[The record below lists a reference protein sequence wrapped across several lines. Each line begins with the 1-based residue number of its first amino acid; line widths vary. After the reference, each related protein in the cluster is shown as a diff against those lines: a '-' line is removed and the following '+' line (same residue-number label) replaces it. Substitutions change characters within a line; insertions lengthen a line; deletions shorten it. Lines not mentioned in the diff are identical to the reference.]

1 VTNDQII
8 KVIVSL
14 GLKVE
19 VPNLIGF
26 TYQEASNI
34 LQDIGLLPSA
44 SGDTGGRVSEQYP
57 QEGEFVDP
65 EGFVEL
71 SFGN

>member
-1 VTNDQII
+1 LDLHT
-8 KVIVSL
+8 
-14 GLKVE
+14 
-19 VPNLIGF
+19 
-26 TYQEASNI
+26 QEASNI

-44 SGDTGGRVSEQYP
+44 SGDTGGRVSEQSP